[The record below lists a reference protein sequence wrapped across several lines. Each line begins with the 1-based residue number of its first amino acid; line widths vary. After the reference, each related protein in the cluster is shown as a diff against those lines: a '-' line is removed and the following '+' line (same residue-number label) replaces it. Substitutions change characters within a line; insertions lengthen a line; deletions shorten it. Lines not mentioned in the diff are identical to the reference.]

1 MSTDA
6 GIAIDGDFTVESN
19 HETEAQIRASF
30 VPEAVKEV
38 EKVEPEPDA
47 KPVEAAVVEDKAK
60 KPRNDPQARID
71 QAVARQREAER
82 RAEVAERR
90 AAELSRPVEAKP
102 DADAPKPT
110 AQAEWQRFKAMPDA
124 PKLETFD
131 DFSDW
136 NIAMGVFVADKRV
149 EEREVKGREQ
159 SQLQAQEQAY
169 FSVAEKFLER
179 FDLAAAMEDKDFSE
193 KVHPRLLEAKALS
206 AMTPRDGKPTFVNF
220 AVEQVMR
227 SEHPKDVL
235 LYLSDPK
242 TAQRLATLHPDDVIR
257 DLAKYEASLGA
268 APTVPAPKVLRS
280 QALPPIQTVRGSQH
294 VADDDDEMSDDI
306 SVDDF
311 IRKENAK
318 ARRAAAGR

>member
-6 GIAIDGDFTVESN
+6 RIAIDGDFTVESN

-30 VPEAVKEV
+30 VPEATKEV
-38 EKVEPEPDA
+38 EKVEPEAEA
-47 KPVEAAVVEDKAK
+47 KPVAEAAAVEAK

-71 QAVARQREAER
+71 QVVAKQKEAER

-90 AAELSRPVEAKP
+90 LAELSRPAETKPAEA
-102 DADAPKPT
+102 KPT

-124 PKLETFD
+124 PKLEAFD

-169 FSVAEKFLER
+169 FKMAETFLER
-179 FDLAAAMEDKDFSE
+179 FDLTKELEDKEFSD
-193 KVHPRLLEAKALS
+193 KVHPKLLEAKALS

-242 TAQRLATLHPDDVIR
+242 IAQRLATLHPDDVVR

-268 APTVPAPKVLRS
+268 AQPGPALKPAKS
-280 QALPPIQTVRGSQH
+280 QATPPIQPVRGSSH

>member
-30 VPEAVKEV
+30 VPDAVKEV
-38 EKVEPEPDA
+38 EKVEPEADA

-90 AAELSRPVEAKP
+90 AAELSRPAETKPAEA
-102 DADAPKPT
+102 AKPT

-124 PKLETFD
+124 PKLEAFD

-179 FDLAAAMEDKDFSE
+179 FDLAAAMEDKEFSE

-268 APTVPAPKVLRS
+268 AQPGPAPKPAKS
-280 QALPPIQTVRGSQH
+280 QATPPIQPVRGSSH

>member
-30 VPEAVKEV
+30 VPDATKEV
-38 EKVEPEPDA
+38 GSPKSEVEPEAEA
-47 KPVEAAVVEDKAK
+47 KPVEAAVEAK

-71 QAVARQREAER
+71 QVVAKQKEAER

-90 AAELSRPVEAKP
+90 LAELSRPAETKPEA
-102 DADAPKPT
+102 AKPT

-124 PKLETFD
+124 PKLEAFD

-169 FSVAEKFLER
+169 FKVAESFLER
-179 FDLAAAMEDKDFSE
+179 FDLAAAMEDKEFSD

-235 LYLSDPK
+235 LYLSDQK

-268 APTVPAPKVLRS
+268 AQPGPAPKPAKS
-280 QALPPIQTVRGSQH
+280 QATPPIQPVRGSSH